1 MLPDDAR
8 FVVSAWSSSY
18 KHSHTAGMIHT
29 SDWADVMH
37 RQINRLLDQPDTR
50 TVVAYE
56 STDPDFVY
64 AFASGDTSR
73 AVPVLWYVY
82 VKEPYRRAGH
92 ARKLFA
98 ALGVDP
104 SRRFWFACRTAIV
117 ATLTRSIPSAKF
129 DPELAR
135 YPRREDHDR

>member
-1 MLPDDAR
+1 MLPADRR

-18 KHSHTAGMIHT
+18 KHAHTAGMIHT
-29 SDWADVMH
+29 DDWATIMH
-37 RQINRLLDQPDTR
+37 AQIERLISQPSTS
-50 TVVAYE
+50 TIVAFE
-56 STDPDFVY
+56 SKDPDFVY
-64 AFASGDTSR
+64 AFISGDTSR
-73 AVPVLWYVY
+73 AVPIVFYAY

-104 SRRFWFACRTAIV
+104 SRRFWFACKTAIV
-117 ATLTRSIPSAKF
+117 STLARSIPSARF

-135 YPRREDHDR
+135 YPKERRA